1 MFINFSSIDQVLN
14 QGANIPQINV
24 EESYRYLSKIL
35 KLSLREVIYEKFISS
50 SSFPSS
56 YHLIGL
62 KDSFVVFH
70 YRFEENQTNVR
81 KFVSLISKR
90 DPLFW
95 YESISLSLGLINHDA
110 RARILAEIKTKY
122 TH

>member
-1 MFINFSSIDQVLN
+1 MFINSISIDQVLN
-14 QGANIPQINV
+14 QGVNIPQINV

-35 KLSLREVIYEKFISS
+35 KLSLKEVIYEKFISS

-62 KDSFVVFH
+62 KDSFVIFH
-70 YRFEENQTNVR
+70 YKFEENQTNVR

-90 DPLFW
+90 DPLSWF
-95 YESISLSLGLINHDA
+95 ESISLSLGLINHVT
-110 RARILAEIKTKY
+110 RTRILAEIKMKY
-122 TH
+122 NH